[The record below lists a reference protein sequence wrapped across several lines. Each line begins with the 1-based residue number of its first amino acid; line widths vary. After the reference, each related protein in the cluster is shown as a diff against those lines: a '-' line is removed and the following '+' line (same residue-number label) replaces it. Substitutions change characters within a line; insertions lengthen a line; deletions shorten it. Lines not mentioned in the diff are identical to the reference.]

1 MNKLLRDGI
10 GYYLSCMI
18 PFNIIYFFMTLKA
31 GMFKSL
37 MTLLKCKNFNA
48 IRSHIALKIS
58 INYFTALII
67 FILIILGVVAT
78 VQILKKDDSVK
89 NAHAIG
95 KTVKAINVEDLTSE
109 NYFAN
114 FSLIVLTGISIP
126 AWDGFYSL
134 IIYIAVLIMLGI
146 VYIKKRI
153 IYMNPILTLQN
164 YSIYR
169 CKNKNKE
176 NGESRT
182 YIFVIKNGELK
193 EGQEITYE
201 NIPDDIIRLNNKIN

>member
-1 MNKLLRDGI
+1 M
-10 GYYLSCMI
+10 
-18 PFNIIYFFMTLKA
+18 
-31 GMFKSL
+31 
-37 MTLLKCKNFNA
+37 
-48 IRSHIALKIS
+48 
-58 INYFTALII
+58 
-67 FILIILGVVAT
+67 
-78 VQILKKDDSVK
+78 
-89 NAHAIG
+89 
-95 KTVKAINVEDLTSE
+95 
-109 NYFAN
+109 
-114 FSLIVLTGISIP
+114 TGISIP

-176 NGESRT
+176 NGESST

-201 NIPDDIIRLNNKIN
+201 NIPDDIIRLNHKIN

>member
-1 MNKLLRDGI
+1 
-10 GYYLSCMI
+10 
-18 PFNIIYFFMTLKA
+18 MTLRE

-37 MTLLKCKNFNA
+37 MTLLKCKNFNE
-48 IRSHIALKIS
+48 IYSHIALKICV
-58 INYFTALII
+58 NCFTALII
-67 FILIILGVVAT
+67 FILIIFGVVAT

-201 NIPDDIIRLNNKIN
+201 NIPDDIIRLNHKIN

>member
-1 MNKLLRDGI
+1 MNKFLKDEI

-18 PFNIIYFFMTLKA
+18 PFNIIYFVMTLRA

-37 MTLLKCKNFNA
+37 ITLLKCKNFNA
-48 IRSHIALKIS
+48 IRSHIALKIGV
-58 INYFTALII
+58 NYFTALII
-67 FILIILGVVAT
+67 FILIIYGVVAT
-78 VQILKKDDSVK
+78 IQILKKDDSVK
-89 NAHAIG
+89 NAHTIG

-109 NYFAN
+109 NYFVN

-134 IIYIAVLIMLGI
+134 MIYVAVLIMLGI

-176 NGESRT
+176 NGENRT
-182 YIFVIKNGELK
+182 YIFVIRNGELK

-201 NIPDDIIRLNNKIN
+201 NIPDDIIRLNHKIN